1 MVDKAVSMALDD
13 LKLRAAEHIWIQNN
27 QRKTSLQEI
36 LAENKIGVQQ
46 RSELVKVLK
55 GIFSLN

>member
-1 MVDKAVSMALDD
+1 MADKAVSMALDD

-46 RSELVKVLK
+46 GRSWSKCSKVS
-55 GIFSLN
+55 FH